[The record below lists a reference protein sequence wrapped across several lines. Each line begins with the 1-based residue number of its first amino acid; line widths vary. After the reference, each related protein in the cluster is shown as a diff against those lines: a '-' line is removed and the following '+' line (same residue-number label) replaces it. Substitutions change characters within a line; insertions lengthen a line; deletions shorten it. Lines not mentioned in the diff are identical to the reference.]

1 MKRILILMS
10 LTAWALIGCTQAY
23 DDTEIKNMLEDLEAR
38 TEALKDLCERVNTS
52 IVLVNRLEEARQ
64 LNVKVIEVVPDKDAD
79 GKVTGYAVTLS
90 DGTVLKV
97 NCPPDGKDGYVGKP
111 GEAAQVPAIGIVQH
125 KGEDCWAIGGE
136 LVKDENG
143 NPVPLYSYAGGEKR
157 DGRTPELKVEG
168 GKWYYR
174 LETTGEWTPIDV
186 SVVYGDGNLFSSV
199 QEDGD
204 KVMFHLSAG
213 GSLALEK
220 AMGFSLKLETLSA
233 LVKAGNQVEVS
244 YTLSTD
250 DPQTKVEAFVPVG
263 WTASVADAK
272 VTVSAPA
279 DAAAGTSVQVVVFAT
294 RTDGESVCQVLNVT
308 VE

>member
-64 LNVKVIEVVPDKDAD
+64 LNVKVMDIVADKDET
-79 GKVTGYAVTLS
+79 GKVIGYTVSLS
-90 DGTVLKV
+90 DGTSLKLD
-97 NCPPDGKDGYVGKP
+97 CPADGQDGYVGKP
-111 GEAAQVPAIGIVQH
+111 GEDAQVPAIGIMQH
-125 KGEDCWAIGGE
+125 EGKDCWAIGGE
-136 LVKDENG
+136 LVKDEDG
-143 NPVPLYSYAGGEKR
+143 NPVPLYTYAGGEKR

-174 LETTGEWTPIDV
+174 LEPTEEWTPIDV
-186 SVVYGDGNLFSSV
+186 SVIYGNGNLFSSV

-204 KVMFHLSAG
+204 KVTFQLSAG

-220 AMGFSLKLETLSA
+220 ASYFSMKLETLSKT
-233 LVKAGNQVEVS
+233 VKAGETVEVS
-244 YTLSTD
+244 YFLVAD
-250 DPQTKVEAFVPVG
+250 EQTKLEVFAPVG
-263 WTASVADAK
+263 WTASVADGK
-272 VTVSAPA
+272 VTLAAPA
-279 DAAAGTSVQVVVFAT
+279 DAAAGISVQVVVFAT